1 MAISK
6 AMLKRGDEVG
16 LEPKDG
22 ESSSAFSARV
32 RKAEKETPAQP
43 STSGGG
49 WRRF

>member
-6 AMLKRGDEVG
+6 AMLQRGDAVG

-22 ESSSAFSARV
+22 ESSSAFGARV
-32 RKAEKETPAQP
+32 RKAEKETPAQAP
-43 STSGGG
+43 ASSGG